1 VVSKHKKYKTIDELI
16 HDINKLEDNLLIRG
30 AQANPVLPRTTT
42 GILAYDVALGGG
54 WPLNQWNEIIGEES
68 AGKTAIAYRSI
79 AANQQRD
86 SEWTALWVA
95 AEEFVP
101 DYAESFGV
109 DLNRLLVV
117 ESNEMEQA
125 LDIVLNAVENRAV
138 DGVVIDSIPAL
149 VTHIEVEKKAG
160 DASVATAAQILS
172 RFFKKSSKAQRRS
185 LVSSDDRPCLLI
197 ALNQWRDK
205 IGVLY
210 GDPRTTPGGKAKN
223 YYFFT
228 RVEVRR
234 DDWISES
241 TSIDSRVGQVIKM
254 RSLKNKTYRPS
265 QVAQVDFYFS
275 KSSNG
280 FERGQFDLIKDIV
293 NVCLS
298 LDVFTGRYKLDDERI
313 ASSKEELYEVV
324 RSRPELAER
333 LRERALTGI
342 SNVPNE
348 PESDE

>member
-1 VVSKHKKYKTIDELI
+1 VVSKQKTLDELI
-16 HDINKLEDNLLIRG
+16 HDINKIDEHLIIRG
-30 AQANPVLPRTTT
+30 TEANKTLPRTTT
-42 GILAYDVALGGG
+42 GVLAYDVALGGG

-68 AGKTAIAYRSI
+68 AGKTAIAYRTI
-79 AANQQRD
+79 AANQQRYP
-86 SEWTALWVA
+86 EWTALWVA

-101 DYAESFGV
+101 DYAESFGI
-109 DLNRLLVV
+109 DLDRLLVV

-125 LDIVLNAVENRAV
+125 LDIVLNAVENRAI

-160 DASVATAAQILS
+160 DASVASAAQILS
-172 RFFKKSSKAQRRS
+172 RFFKKSAKAQRRS
-185 LVSSDDRPCLLI
+185 LVNTGDRPCLLI

-228 RVEVRR
+228 RVELRR

-241 TSIDSRVGQVIKM
+241 SSIDSRVGQAIKM
-254 RSLKNKTYRPS
+254 RTLKNKTYRPS

-275 KSSNG
+275 NSSNG
-280 FERGQFDLIKDIV
+280 FQRGQFDLVKDIV

-313 ASSKEELYEVV
+313 ASSKDELYEVV
-324 RSRPELAER
+324 RNDPALAER
-333 LRERALTGI
+333 LRQKALNGL
-342 SNVPNE
+342 E
-348 PESDE
+348 PIGAEEAAE